1 MAVTVSGTGITFNDA
16 TTQTTAFTG
25 GGGVTSA
32 VAGNGVAVSGATGAV
47 TFSLGVPTN
56 SSVGTYTAGIG
67 FIAINTI
74 GVDYTIGTNIAG
86 SNIYIINTIYGG
98 TRTVSTIY
106 PTKTVNLLEVLTS
119 AGLSGTWR
127 SVARTKGFRDYCCDT
142 HMPSGMWI
150 RIA

>member
-47 TFSLGVPTN
+47 TFSLGAP
-56 SSVGTYTAGIG
+56 SAGSVGTYWAGFTTTALSGNLS
-67 FIAINTI
+67 IN
-74 GVDYTIGTNIAG
+74 VGTTFAG
-86 SNIYIINTIYGG
+86 STMVYQPLAGVSNVSPFSNGG
-98 TRTVSTIY
+98 T
-106 PTKTVNLLEVLTS
+106 TS
-119 AGLSGTWR
+119 AGTSMGFSGTWR
-127 SVARTKGFRDYCCDT
+127 AVGYSKSDVCSALQPNF
-142 HMPSGMWI
+142 WI